1 MVIALQTSNKLECD
15 FLRAVYEL
23 AERSAKR
30 TVAFVD
36 AQMKSGRSE
45 EEADHACDFWADRGV
60 LEFTSLGRVALTHI
74 GLRRASR
81 LAERGWHSQI
91 PF

>member
-1 MVIALQTSNKLECD
+1 MKVLETSCTIEQD

-23 AERSAKR
+23 AERNAKR
-30 TVAFVD
+30 AVAFVD
-36 AQMKSGRSE
+36 AQLRSGRSE
-45 EEADHACDFWADRGV
+45 EEADQACDFWADRGV
-60 LEFTSLGRVALTHI
+60 LEFTSLGRIALTHL

-81 LAERGWHSQI
+81 LAERGWRPQM

>member
-1 MVIALQTSNKLECD
+1 MVGVLETSERVEHD

-23 AERSAKR
+23 AGRRAKR
-30 TVAFVD
+30 AVAFVE
-36 AQMKSGRSE
+36 AQRRSGRSE

-60 LEFTSLGRVALTHI
+60 LEFTSLGRVALTHV

-81 LAERGWHSQI
+81 LAQRGWHPQM

>member
-1 MVIALQTSNKLECD
+1 MRVLEASTRVEHD

-23 AERSAKR
+23 AGRTAKR
-30 TVAFVD
+30 AVAFTDV
-36 AQMKSGRSE
+36 QRRCGRSE
-45 EEADHACDFWADRGV
+45 SEADEACDFWADRGI
-60 LEFTSLGRVALTHI
+60 LEFTSLGRVALTHL

-81 LAERGWHSQI
+81 LADRGWRPQM